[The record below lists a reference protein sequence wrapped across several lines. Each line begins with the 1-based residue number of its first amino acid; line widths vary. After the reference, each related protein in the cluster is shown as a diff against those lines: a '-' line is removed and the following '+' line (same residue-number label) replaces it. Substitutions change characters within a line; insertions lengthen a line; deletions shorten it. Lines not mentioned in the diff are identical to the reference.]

1 MVPEEI
7 WDQWVDTPAVVL
19 CAQLMLSLKITPL
32 VLSFACVAGLGP
44 PFGMRLVP
52 AQAASVKLQAAS
64 HKLVDK
70 RQAQ

>member
-1 MVPEEI
+1 MV
-7 WDQWVDTPAVVL
+7 WVVCHP
-19 CAQLMLSLKITPL
+19 QHL

-64 HKLVDK
+64 DKHQATSWLTSVKLC
-70 RQAQ
+70 AITEG